1 MMKLDLRLEVK
12 PVSIYCT
19 SLQKYARES
28 MERNLVLILPSKKS
42 QRLASWISFYIEEK
56 ERNLMSLYSPITV
69 LNSFMIEESLQIF
82 QFFSQYTISIMYG
95 DRIGMC

>member
-1 MMKLDLRLEVK
+1 
-12 PVSIYCT
+12 
-19 SLQKYARES
+19 
-28 MERNLVLILPSKKS
+28 
-42 QRLASWISFYIEEK
+42 
-56 ERNLMSLYSPITV
+56 MSLYSPITV

>member
-1 MMKLDLRLEVK
+1 MKLDLRLEVK

-42 QRLASWISFYIEEK
+42 QRLAS
-56 ERNLMSLYSPITV
+56 
-69 LNSFMIEESLQIF
+69 
-82 QFFSQYTISIMYG
+82 
-95 DRIGMC
+95 